1 MPNISCVL
9 PYEGITRNDEKG
21 KRPKTYLKNKSRQLV
36 KANAGFRTQRK
47 IKREVK
53 KEEDNKRERK
63 VKEGIKTVVGRG
75 LVTAQNFVH
84 IPEKRRKKQEECGG
98 KRRKRLFY
106 PFIFNRFWV
115 WSNIRMPDC
124 DELFHAVVKEW
135 RKQVQQ
141 GRKVHAVSVKECR
154 ERDRET
160 S

>member
-1 MPNISCVL
+1 M
-9 PYEGITRNDEKG
+9 
-21 KRPKTYLKNKSRQLV
+21 
-36 KANAGFRTQRK
+36 
-47 IKREVK
+47 
-53 KEEDNKRERK
+53 
-63 VKEGIKTVVGRG
+63 
-75 LVTAQNFVH
+75 LVTAHNFVH
-84 IPEKRRKKQEECGG
+84 IPEKKGG
-98 KRRKRLFY
+98 KNKKNVEERGGKRLFY

-135 RKQVQQ
+135 RKQVRQ